1 MRRLLILLFA
11 VMLPLQFTWA
21 SAAAFCEHGREQQRQ
36 QETGSA
42 PAWHFGHH
50 THEHETGGAH
60 GKSGTKLPDADCAIC
75 HFAGSQVMLPV
86 ATQPAS
92 YHFITVRYRVLPV
105 HYGSVP
111 ARAPDRP
118 QWLHLA

>member
-11 VMLPLQFTWA
+11 IMLPLQFTWA
-21 SAAAFCEHGREQQRQ
+21 SAAAFCEHGREHQRQ
-36 QETGSA
+36 METGAA

-50 THEHETGGAH
+50 MHEHDAGAH
-60 GKSGTKLPDADCAIC
+60 GKTGTKLPDADCAIC
-75 HFAGSQVMLPV
+75 HFAGSHVMLPA

-92 YHFITVRYRVLPV
+92 YHFITLRYRVLPV
-105 HYGSVP
+105 NYGSVP

-118 QWLHLA
+118 QWPRLA